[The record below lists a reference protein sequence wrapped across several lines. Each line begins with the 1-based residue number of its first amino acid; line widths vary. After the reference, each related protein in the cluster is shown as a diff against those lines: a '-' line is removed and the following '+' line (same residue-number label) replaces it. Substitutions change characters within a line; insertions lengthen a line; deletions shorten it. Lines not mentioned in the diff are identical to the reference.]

1 VGTVKS
7 VGAGTF
13 ALTTQHG
20 TTVTVNVG
28 SSTTYLDHD
37 VTSPSIANVTVGA
50 HVAVFGTDTSDT
62 VTATKVAI
70 GAPPTGGPRG
80 PRGPG
85 GPGDG
90 GAPPAQG

>member
-1 VGTVKS
+1 
-7 VGAGTF
+7 
-13 ALTTQHG
+13 
-20 TTVTVNVG
+20 VNVG

-50 HVAVFGTDTSDT
+50 RVAVFGTDTSDT

-70 GAPPTGGPRG
+70 GAPHTGGPG
-80 PRGPG
+80 GPG